1 MAFKMKAGKEGPMRK
16 NFGDAVTPMNF
27 NAGLRAASKAGK
39 LDNNPKFKAA
49 VDKAPVKLKKDGLT
63 TGTMDKRRNLKQ
75 MVSKVKDVVKNPSK
89 IRKSAEDIIK
99 NPSKIRKALV
109 TGPASLAISKA
120 IKNKKSKSNKEV
132 KNQQGLQGGLNEG
145 SPKKFIGKALGPAL
159 SGVLGGGGGLP
170 SGISMGL
177 GALGGLLNKRRKRGK
192 GAAVGRGR
200 TMGPMMLKKTEGS
213 VSAVDKKKER
223 QLKRKLNKL
232 EREHNRAARKT
243 EGSRL
248 RQAIRR
254 RKNK

>member
-63 TGTMDKRRNLKQ
+63 TGTMDKLDKLKYLNKSTKR
-75 MVSKVKDVVKNPSK
+75 MINKAKDVVK
-89 IRKSAEDIIK
+89 K
-99 NPSKIRKALV
+99 NPEVLAI
-109 TGPASLAISKA
+109 GPAGLAISKA
-120 IKNKKSKSNKEV
+120 IKKRKSKLRSNVEASKM
-132 KNQQGLQGGLNEG
+132 KAKPKDSD
-145 SPKKFIGKALGPAL
+145 SPKKFIGKALGGAL
-159 SGVLGGGGGLP
+159 SGVLGGGSGLP

-177 GALGGLLNKRRKRGK
+177 GALGGLLNKRRKREK

-200 TMGPMMLKKTEGS
+200 AIGPMMLKKTGGS

>member
-49 VDKAPVKLKKDGLT
+49 VDKAPVKLKKDGVT

-75 MVSKVKDVVKNPSK
+75 VVSKVKDVVK
-89 IRKSAEDIIK
+89 K
-99 NPSKIRKALV
+99 NPEVLAI
-109 TGPASLAISKA
+109 GPAGLAISKA
-120 IKNKKSKSNKEV
+120 IKKRKSKLRSNVEASKM
-132 KNQQGLQGGLNEG
+132 KAKPKDSD
-145 SPKKFIGKALGPAL
+145 SPKKFIGKALGGAL

-192 GAAVGRGR
+192 GTAVGRGR
-200 TMGPMMLKKTEGS
+200 AIGPMMLKETGDS
-213 VSAVDKKKER
+213 VGTVDKKKLR
-223 QLKRKLNKL
+223 QQKKLRKKL

-243 EGSRL
+243 EGTKL
-248 RQAIRR
+248 RQSLY
-254 RKNK
+254 KKYGSNKPKTKTS

>member
-16 NFGDAVTPMNF
+16 NFGDTVTPMNF

-49 VDKAPVKLKKDGLT
+49 VDKAPVKLKKDGVT

-75 MVSKVKDVVKNPSK
+75 MVSKVKDVVK
-89 IRKSAEDIIK
+89 K
-99 NPSKIRKALV
+99 NPEVLAI
-109 TGPASLAISKA
+109 GPAGLAISKA
-120 IKNKKSKSNKEV
+120 IKNRKAKPKDSD
-132 KNQQGLQGGLNEG
+132 
-145 SPKKFIGKALGPAL
+145 SPKKFIGKALGGAL
-159 SGVLGGGGGLP
+159 SGALGGALGGGGGLP

-200 TMGPMMLKKTEGS
+200 AMGPMMLKKTGGS

>member
-16 NFGDAVTPMNF
+16 NFGDTVTPMNF

-49 VDKAPVKLKKDGLT
+49 VDKAPVKLKKDGVT

-75 MVSKVKDVVKNPSK
+75 MVSKVKDVVK
-89 IRKSAEDIIK
+89 K
-99 NPSKIRKALV
+99 NPEVLAI
-109 TGPASLAISKA
+109 GPAGLAISKA
-120 IKNKKSKSNKEV
+120 IKKRKSKLRSNVEAPKI
-132 KNQQGLQGGLNEG
+132 KAKPKDSD
-145 SPKKFIGKALGPAL
+145 SPKKFIGKALGGAL
-159 SGVLGGGGGLP
+159 SGALGGALGGGGGLP

-200 TMGPMMLKKTEGS
+200 AMGPMMLKKTGGS

>member
-75 MVSKVKDVVKNPSK
+75 MVNKVKDVVK
-89 IRKSAEDIIK
+89 K
-99 NPSKIRKALV
+99 NPEVLAI
-109 TGPASLAISKA
+109 GPAGLAISKA
-120 IKNKKSKSNKEV
+120 IKKRKSKLRNFEASRIKA
-132 KNQQGLQGGLNEG
+132 KPKDSD
-145 SPKKFIGKALGPAL
+145 SPKKFIGKALGGAL
-159 SGVLGGGGGLP
+159 SSALGGGGGLP

-177 GALGGLLNKRRKRGK
+177 GALGGLLNKRRKREK

-200 TMGPMMLKKTEGS
+200 AMGPMMLKKTGGS
-213 VSAVDKKKER
+213 VSDVDKKKER
-223 QLKRKLNKL
+223 QEKKLRKKL
-232 EREHNRAARKT
+232 ERKHDRAARKT
-243 EGSRL
+243 EGSIP
-248 RQAIRR
+248 RQKVRKKFG
-254 RKNK
+254 KNKPKKS

>member
-27 NAGLRAASKAGK
+27 NAGLKAASKAGK

-49 VDKAPVKLKKDGLT
+49 VDKAPVKLKKDGVT

-75 MVSKVKDVVKNPSK
+75 TVNKVKDIVKKNPEVLA
-89 IRKSAEDIIK
+89 I
-99 NPSKIRKALV
+99 
-109 TGPASLAISKA
+109 GPASLAISKA
-120 IKNKKSKSNKEV
+120 IKNKKSKKNKEV

-145 SPKKFIGKALGPAL
+145 SPKKFIGKALGGAL
-159 SGVLGGGGGLP
+159 SGALGGGGGLP
-170 SGISMGL
+170 PGVSMGL
-177 GALGGLLNKRRKRGK
+177 GALGGLLNKRRKKGK

-200 TMGPMMLKKTEGS
+200 AMGPMMLKETGGS

-248 RQAIRR
+248 RQAIRGKFG
-254 RKNK
+254 KNRLKSKKS

>member
-49 VDKAPVKLKKDGLT
+49 VDKAPVKLKKDGVT

-75 MVSKVKDVVKNPSK
+75 VVSKVKDVVK
-89 IRKSAEDIIK
+89 K
-99 NPSKIRKALV
+99 NPEVLAI
-109 TGPASLAISKA
+109 GPAGLAISKA
-120 IKNKKSKSNKEV
+120 IKKRKSKLRSNVEASKM
-132 KNQQGLQGGLNEG
+132 KAKPKDSD
-145 SPKKFIGKALGPAL
+145 SPKKFIGKALGGAL
-159 SGVLGGGGGLP
+159 SGVLGGGSGLP

-177 GALGGLLNKRRKRGK
+177 GALGGLLNKRRKREK

-200 TMGPMMLKKTEGS
+200 AIGPMMLKKTGGS